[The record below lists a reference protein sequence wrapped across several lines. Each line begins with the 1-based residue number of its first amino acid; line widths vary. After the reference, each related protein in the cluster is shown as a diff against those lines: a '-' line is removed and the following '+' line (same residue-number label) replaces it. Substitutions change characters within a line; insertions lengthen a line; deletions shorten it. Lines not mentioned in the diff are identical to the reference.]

1 MSFKVFFNIGNS
13 RLFLLFCAFSFSFG
27 ADEQIITAQKREQI
41 LSEYEKLEAAK
52 SELDSYRQATKRLF
66 NERQAQLLAKEAE
79 LNATLALIAQKEQN
93 ISEANAKSEAKV
105 ADMLAKNEAILNEL
119 KKGNNDKMLEAYVK
133 MKDGK
138 IAEVL
143 GAMDATDAAKLLY
156 RMEAKKISAVLAK
169 MDAAKAVELTNLI
182 KEGKIFD
189 ENASKDSPAQNIAQN
204 GDENAS
210 ANQEFQ
216 NSLCYNYK
224 KEQKCLIDFAE
235 LG

>member
-1 MSFKVFFNIGNS
+1 MKSLLWGILEGIKKMSFKVFFNLGNS

-52 SELDSYRQATKRLF
+52 SELDSYREATKRLF
-66 NERQAQLLAKEAE
+66 EQRQAQLLAKEAE

-143 GAMDATDAAKLLY
+143 GAMDAIDAAKLLY
-156 RMEAKKISAVLAK
+156 RMEAKKISSVLAK

-182 KEGKIFD
+182 REGKIFD
-189 ENASKDSPAQNIAQN
+189 ENTSKDSPTQNIAQN

-210 ANQEFQ
+210 AN
-216 NSLCYNYK
+216 
-224 KEQKCLIDFAE
+224 
-235 LG
+235 

>member
-1 MSFKVFFNIGNS
+1 MKSLLWGILEGIKKMSFKVFFNLGNS

-52 SELDSYRQATKRLF
+52 SELDSYREATKRLF

-189 ENASKDSPAQNIAQN
+189 ENTSKDNSSQN

-210 ANQEFQ
+210 AN
-216 NSLCYNYK
+216 
-224 KEQKCLIDFAE
+224 
-235 LG
+235 

>member
-1 MSFKVFFNIGNS
+1 MKSLLWGILEGIKKMSFKVFFNFGNS

-52 SELDSYRQATKRLF
+52 SELDSYREATKRLF

-143 GAMDATDAAKLLY
+143 GAMDAIDAAKLLY

-189 ENASKDSPAQNIAQN
+189 ENASKDNSSQN

-210 ANQEFQ
+210 AN
-216 NSLCYNYK
+216 
-224 KEQKCLIDFAE
+224 
-235 LG
+235 

>member
-1 MSFKVFFNIGNS
+1 MSFKVFFNLGNS

-52 SELDSYRQATKRLF
+52 SELDSYREATKRLF

-105 ADMLAKNEAILNEL
+105 AGMLAKNEAILNEL

-143 GAMDATDAAKLLY
+143 GAMDAIDAAKLLY

-189 ENASKDSPAQNIAQN
+189 ENTSKNSPAQN

-210 ANQEFQ
+210 AN
-216 NSLCYNYK
+216 
-224 KEQKCLIDFAE
+224 
-235 LG
+235 

>member
-1 MSFKVFFNIGNS
+1 MKSLLWGILEGIKKMSFKVFFNLGNS

-52 SELDSYRQATKRLF
+52 SELDSYREATKRLF

-189 ENASKDSPAQNIAQN
+189 ENASKDNSSQNIAQN

-210 ANQEFQ
+210 AN
-216 NSLCYNYK
+216 
-224 KEQKCLIDFAE
+224 
-235 LG
+235 

>member
-1 MSFKVFFNIGNS
+1 MKSLLWGILEGIKKMSFKVFFNLGNS

-52 SELDSYRQATKRLF
+52 SELDSYREATKRLF

-189 ENASKDSPAQNIAQN
+189 ENSSKDNSSQN

-210 ANQEFQ
+210 VN
-216 NSLCYNYK
+216 
-224 KEQKCLIDFAE
+224 
-235 LG
+235 

>member
-1 MSFKVFFNIGNS
+1 MSFKVFFNFGNS

-52 SELDSYRQATKRLF
+52 SELDSYREATKRLF

-210 ANQEFQ
+210 AN
-216 NSLCYNYK
+216 
-224 KEQKCLIDFAE
+224 
-235 LG
+235 

>member
-1 MSFKVFFNIGNS
+1 MKSLLWGILEGIKKMSFKVFFNLGNS

-52 SELDSYRQATKRLF
+52 SELDSYREATKRLF

-143 GAMDATDAAKLLY
+143 GAMDAIDAAKLLY

-189 ENASKDSPAQNIAQN
+189 ENASKDNSSQNIAQN

-210 ANQEFQ
+210 AN
-216 NSLCYNYK
+216 
-224 KEQKCLIDFAE
+224 
-235 LG
+235 

>member
-1 MSFKVFFNIGNS
+1 MSFKVFFNLGNS

-52 SELDSYRQATKRLF
+52 SELDSYREATKRLF

-189 ENASKDSPAQNIAQN
+189 ENASKDNSSQNIAQN

-210 ANQEFQ
+210 AN
-216 NSLCYNYK
+216 
-224 KEQKCLIDFAE
+224 
-235 LG
+235 

>member
-1 MSFKVFFNIGNS
+1 MSFKVFFNLGNS

-27 ADEQIITAQKREQI
+27 ADEQIITAQKRQQI

-52 SELDSYRQATKRLF
+52 SELDSYREATKRLF
-66 NERQAQLLAKEAE
+66 EQRQAQLLAKEAE

-182 KEGKIFD
+182 REGKIFD
-189 ENASKDSPAQNIAQN
+189 ENSSKDNSSQN

-210 ANQEFQ
+210 TNQGVLEFP
-216 NSLCYNYK
+216 L
-224 KEQKCLIDFAE
+224 L
-235 LG
+235 

>member
-1 MSFKVFFNIGNS
+1 MSFKVFFNLGNS

-52 SELDSYRQATKRLF
+52 SELDSYREATKRLF
-66 NERQAQLLAKEAE
+66 EQRQAQLLAKEAE

-189 ENASKDSPAQNIAQN
+189 ENSSKDNSSQN

-210 ANQEFQ
+210 VN
-216 NSLCYNYK
+216 
-224 KEQKCLIDFAE
+224 
-235 LG
+235 

>member
-52 SELDSYRQATKRLF
+52 SELDSYREATKRLF

-182 KEGKIFD
+182 REGKIFD
-189 ENASKDSPAQNIAQN
+189 ENSSKDNSAQN

-210 ANQEFQ
+210 AN
-216 NSLCYNYK
+216 
-224 KEQKCLIDFAE
+224 
-235 LG
+235 

>member
-1 MSFKVFFNIGNS
+1 MSFKVFFNLGNS

-27 ADEQIITAQKREQI
+27 ADEQLITAQRREQI

-52 SELDSYRQATKRLF
+52 SELDSYREATKRLF
-66 NERQAQLLAKEAE
+66 EQRQAQLLAKEAE

-119 KKGNNDKMLEAYVK
+119 KKGNNDKMLEAYIK

-143 GAMDATDAAKLLY
+143 GAMDAIDAAKLLY

-182 KEGKIFD
+182 REGKIFD
-189 ENASKDSPAQNIAQN
+189 ENTSKDNSSQN

-210 ANQEFQ
+210 AN
-216 NSLCYNYK
+216 
-224 KEQKCLIDFAE
+224 
-235 LG
+235 

>member
-1 MSFKVFFNIGNS
+1 MKSLLWGILEGIKKMSFKVFFNLGNS

-52 SELDSYRQATKRLF
+52 SELDSYREATKRLF

-143 GAMDATDAAKLLY
+143 GAMDAIDAAKLLY

-182 KEGKIFD
+182 REGKIFD
-189 ENASKDSPAQNIAQN
+189 ENTSKDNSSQN

-210 ANQEFQ
+210 AN
-216 NSLCYNYK
+216 
-224 KEQKCLIDFAE
+224 
-235 LG
+235 

>member
-1 MSFKVFFNIGNS
+1 MKSLLWGILEGIKKMSFKVFFNLGNS

-52 SELDSYRQATKRLF
+52 SELDSYREATKRLF

-93 ISEANAKSEAKV
+93 ISEENAKSEAKV

-210 ANQEFQ
+210 AN
-216 NSLCYNYK
+216 
-224 KEQKCLIDFAE
+224 
-235 LG
+235 

>member
-1 MSFKVFFNIGNS
+1 MKSLLWGILEGIKKMSFKVFFNLGNS
-13 RLFLLFCAFSFSFG
+13 RLFYALLFCAFSFSFG

-52 SELDSYRQATKRLF
+52 SELDSYREATKRLF

-189 ENASKDSPAQNIAQN
+189 ENSSKDNSSQN

-210 ANQEFQ
+210 AN
-216 NSLCYNYK
+216 
-224 KEQKCLIDFAE
+224 
-235 LG
+235 

>member
-1 MSFKVFFNIGNS
+1 MKSLLWGILEGIKKMSFKVFFNLGNS

-52 SELDSYRQATKRLF
+52 SELDSYREATKRLF

-189 ENASKDSPAQNIAQN
+189 ENSSKGNSSQN

-210 ANQEFQ
+210 AN
-216 NSLCYNYK
+216 
-224 KEQKCLIDFAE
+224 
-235 LG
+235 

>member
-1 MSFKVFFNIGNS
+1 MSFKVFFNLGNS

-52 SELDSYRQATKRLF
+52 SELDSYREATKRLF

-189 ENASKDSPAQNIAQN
+189 ENASKDNSSQN

-210 ANQEFQ
+210 VN
-216 NSLCYNYK
+216 
-224 KEQKCLIDFAE
+224 
-235 LG
+235 

>member
-1 MSFKVFFNIGNS
+1 MKSLLWGILEGIKKMSFKVFFNLGNS

-27 ADEQIITAQKREQI
+27 ADEQIIAAQKREQI

-52 SELDSYRQATKRLF
+52 SELDSYREATKRLF
-66 NERQAQLLAKEAE
+66 EQRQAQLLAKEAE

-119 KKGNNDKMLEAYVK
+119 KKGNNDKMLEAYIK

-143 GAMDATDAAKLLY
+143 GAMDAIDAAKLLY

-182 KEGKIFD
+182 REGKIFD
-189 ENASKDSPAQNIAQN
+189 ENTSKDNSAQN

-210 ANQEFQ
+210 AN
-216 NSLCYNYK
+216 
-224 KEQKCLIDFAE
+224 
-235 LG
+235 

>member
-1 MSFKVFFNIGNS
+1 MKSLLWGILEGIKKMSFKVFFNFGNS

-52 SELDSYRQATKRLF
+52 SELDSYREATKRLF

-189 ENASKDSPAQNIAQN
+189 ENASKDNSSQNIAQN

-210 ANQEFQ
+210 AN
-216 NSLCYNYK
+216 
-224 KEQKCLIDFAE
+224 
-235 LG
+235 

>member
-1 MSFKVFFNIGNS
+1 MKSLLWGILEGIKKMSFKVFFNLGNS
-13 RLFLLFCAFSFSFG
+13 RLFYALLFCAFSFSFG

-52 SELDSYRQATKRLF
+52 SELDSYREATKRLF

-189 ENASKDSPAQNIAQN
+189 ENTSKDSPAQNIAQN

-210 ANQEFQ
+210 AN
-216 NSLCYNYK
+216 
-224 KEQKCLIDFAE
+224 
-235 LG
+235 

>member
-1 MSFKVFFNIGNS
+1 MKSLLWGILEGIKKMSFKVLFNLGNS

-52 SELDSYRQATKRLF
+52 SELDSYREATKRLF
-66 NERQAQLLAKEAE
+66 EQRQAQLLAKEAE

-143 GAMDATDAAKLLY
+143 GAMDAIDAAKLLY

-189 ENASKDSPAQNIAQN
+189 ENSSKDNSSQN

-210 ANQEFQ
+210 AN
-216 NSLCYNYK
+216 
-224 KEQKCLIDFAE
+224 
-235 LG
+235 

>member
-1 MSFKVFFNIGNS
+1 MKSLLWGILEGIKKMSFKVFFNIGNS

-27 ADEQIITAQKREQI
+27 ADEQIIAAQKREQI

-52 SELDSYRQATKRLF
+52 SELDSYREATKRLF
-66 NERQAQLLAKEAE
+66 EQRQAQLLAKEAE

-143 GAMDATDAAKLLY
+143 GAMDAIDAAKLLY

-182 KEGKIFD
+182 REGKIFD
-189 ENASKDSPAQNIAQN
+189 ENTSKDNSAQN

-210 ANQEFQ
+210 AN
-216 NSLCYNYK
+216 
-224 KEQKCLIDFAE
+224 
-235 LG
+235 

>member
-1 MSFKVFFNIGNS
+1 MKSLLWGILEGIKKMSFKVFFNLGNS

-52 SELDSYRQATKRLF
+52 SELDSYREATKRLF
-66 NERQAQLLAKEAE
+66 EQRQAQLLAKEAE

-182 KEGKIFD
+182 REGKIFD
-189 ENASKDSPAQNIAQN
+189 ENSSKDNSSQN

-210 ANQEFQ
+210 TN
-216 NSLCYNYK
+216 
-224 KEQKCLIDFAE
+224 
-235 LG
+235 

>member
-1 MSFKVFFNIGNS
+1 MSFKVFFNLGNS

-52 SELDSYRQATKRLF
+52 SELDSYREATKRLF

-143 GAMDATDAAKLLY
+143 GAMDAIDAAKLLY

-182 KEGKIFD
+182 REGKIFD
-189 ENASKDSPAQNIAQN
+189 ENASKDNSAQNS
-204 GDENAS
+204 DENAS
-210 ANQEFQ
+210 AN
-216 NSLCYNYK
+216 
-224 KEQKCLIDFAE
+224 
-235 LG
+235 

>member
-52 SELDSYRQATKRLF
+52 SELDSYREATKRLF
-66 NERQAQLLAKEAE
+66 EQRQAQLLAKEAE

-189 ENASKDSPAQNIAQN
+189 ENASKDNSSQN

-210 ANQEFQ
+210 AN
-216 NSLCYNYK
+216 
-224 KEQKCLIDFAE
+224 
-235 LG
+235 

>member
-1 MSFKVFFNIGNS
+1 MSFKVFFNLGNS

-52 SELDSYRQATKRLF
+52 SELDSYREATKRLF
-66 NERQAQLLAKEAE
+66 EQRQAQLLAKEAE

-182 KEGKIFD
+182 REGKIFD
-189 ENASKDSPAQNIAQN
+189 ENTSKDNSSQN

-210 ANQEFQ
+210 IN
-216 NSLCYNYK
+216 
-224 KEQKCLIDFAE
+224 
-235 LG
+235 

>member
-1 MSFKVFFNIGNS
+1 MKSLLWGILEGIKKMSFKVFFNLGNS

-52 SELDSYRQATKRLF
+52 SELDSYREATKRLF
-66 NERQAQLLAKEAE
+66 EQRQAQLLAKEAE

-189 ENASKDSPAQNIAQN
+189 ENASKDSPAQN

-210 ANQEFQ
+210 AN
-216 NSLCYNYK
+216 
-224 KEQKCLIDFAE
+224 
-235 LG
+235 

>member
-1 MSFKVFFNIGNS
+1 MSFKVFFNLGNS

-52 SELDSYRQATKRLF
+52 SELDSYREATKRLF

-143 GAMDATDAAKLLY
+143 GAMDAIDAAKLLY

-182 KEGKIFD
+182 REGKIFD
-189 ENASKDSPAQNIAQN
+189 ENSSKDNSAQN

-210 ANQEFQ
+210 AN
-216 NSLCYNYK
+216 
-224 KEQKCLIDFAE
+224 
-235 LG
+235 

>member
-1 MSFKVFFNIGNS
+1 MSFKVFFNLGNS

-52 SELDSYRQATKRLF
+52 SELDSYREATKRLF
-66 NERQAQLLAKEAE
+66 EQRQAQLLAKEAE

-204 GDENAS
+204 GDENTS
-210 ANQEFQ
+210 TN
-216 NSLCYNYK
+216 
-224 KEQKCLIDFAE
+224 
-235 LG
+235 

>member
-1 MSFKVFFNIGNS
+1 MSVKVFFNLGNS

-52 SELDSYRQATKRLF
+52 SELDSYREATKRLF
-66 NERQAQLLAKEAE
+66 EQRQAQLLAKEAE

-210 ANQEFQ
+210 AN
-216 NSLCYNYK
+216 
-224 KEQKCLIDFAE
+224 
-235 LG
+235 

>member
-1 MSFKVFFNIGNS
+1 MSFKVFFNLGNS
-13 RLFLLFCAFSFSFG
+13 RLFLLFCALSFSFG

-52 SELDSYRQATKRLF
+52 SELDSYREATKRLF

-189 ENASKDSPAQNIAQN
+189 ENASKDNSAQN

-210 ANQEFQ
+210 AN
-216 NSLCYNYK
+216 
-224 KEQKCLIDFAE
+224 
-235 LG
+235 

>member
-1 MSFKVFFNIGNS
+1 MSFKVFFNFGNS

-27 ADEQIITAQKREQI
+27 ADEQIIAAQKREQI

-52 SELDSYRQATKRLF
+52 SELDSYREATKRLF
-66 NERQAQLLAKEAE
+66 EQRQAQLLAKEAE

-119 KKGNNDKMLEAYVK
+119 KKGNNDKMLEAYIK

-143 GAMDATDAAKLLY
+143 GAMDAIDAAKLLY

-182 KEGKIFD
+182 REGKIFD
-189 ENASKDSPAQNIAQN
+189 ENTSKDNSAQN

-210 ANQEFQ
+210 AN
-216 NSLCYNYK
+216 
-224 KEQKCLIDFAE
+224 
-235 LG
+235 

>member
-52 SELDSYRQATKRLF
+52 SELDSYREATKRLF

-182 KEGKIFD
+182 REGKIFD
-189 ENASKDSPAQNIAQN
+189 ENTSKDNSSQN

-210 ANQEFQ
+210 AN
-216 NSLCYNYK
+216 
-224 KEQKCLIDFAE
+224 
-235 LG
+235 

>member
-1 MSFKVFFNIGNS
+1 MKSLLWGILEGIKKMSFKVFFNFGNS

-27 ADEQIITAQKREQI
+27 ADEQIIAAQKREQI

-52 SELDSYRQATKRLF
+52 SELDSYREATKRLF
-66 NERQAQLLAKEAE
+66 EQRQAQLLAKEAE

-182 KEGKIFD
+182 REGKIFD
-189 ENASKDSPAQNIAQN
+189 ENASKDNSAQN

-210 ANQEFQ
+210 AN
-216 NSLCYNYK
+216 
-224 KEQKCLIDFAE
+224 
-235 LG
+235 

>member
-1 MSFKVFFNIGNS
+1 MSFKVFFNLGNS

-52 SELDSYRQATKRLF
+52 SELDSYREATKRLF
-66 NERQAQLLAKEAE
+66 EQRQAQLLAKEAE

-138 IAEVL
+138 IAEVR

-182 KEGKIFD
+182 REGKIFD
-189 ENASKDSPAQNIAQN
+189 ENSSKDNSAQN

-210 ANQEFQ
+210 AN
-216 NSLCYNYK
+216 
-224 KEQKCLIDFAE
+224 
-235 LG
+235 

>member
-1 MSFKVFFNIGNS
+1 MKSLLWGILEGIKKMSFKVFFNFGSS

-52 SELDSYRQATKRLF
+52 SELDSYREATKRLF
-66 NERQAQLLAKEAE
+66 EQRQAQLLAKEAE

-119 KKGNNDKMLEAYVK
+119 KKGNNDKMLEAYAK

-143 GAMDATDAAKLLY
+143 GAMDAIDAAKLLY

-182 KEGKIFD
+182 REGKIFD
-189 ENASKDSPAQNIAQN
+189 ENSSKDNSAQN

-210 ANQEFQ
+210 AN
-216 NSLCYNYK
+216 
-224 KEQKCLIDFAE
+224 
-235 LG
+235 

>member
-1 MSFKVFFNIGNS
+1 MKSLLWGILEGIKKMSFKVFFNLGNS

-52 SELDSYRQATKRLF
+52 SELDSYREATKRLF

-143 GAMDATDAAKLLY
+143 GAMDAIDAAKLLY

-189 ENASKDSPAQNIAQN
+189 ENTSKDNSSQN

-210 ANQEFQ
+210 AN
-216 NSLCYNYK
+216 
-224 KEQKCLIDFAE
+224 
-235 LG
+235 

>member
-1 MSFKVFFNIGNS
+1 MKSLLWGILEGIKKMSFKVFFNLGNS

-52 SELDSYRQATKRLF
+52 SELDSYREATKRLF

-189 ENASKDSPAQNIAQN
+189 ENSSKDNSAQN

-210 ANQEFQ
+210 AN
-216 NSLCYNYK
+216 
-224 KEQKCLIDFAE
+224 
-235 LG
+235 

>member
-1 MSFKVFFNIGNS
+1 MKSLLWGILEGIKKMSFKVFFNLGNS
-13 RLFLLFCAFSFSFG
+13 RLFLLFCAFSFIFG

-52 SELDSYRQATKRLF
+52 SELDSYREATKRLF
-66 NERQAQLLAKEAE
+66 EQRQAQLLAKEAE

-189 ENASKDSPAQNIAQN
+189 ENSSKDNSSQN

-210 ANQEFQ
+210 AN
-216 NSLCYNYK
+216 
-224 KEQKCLIDFAE
+224 
-235 LG
+235 